1 MRFKEVESERLKGEE
16 RTLLEQQAELERL
29 DAERTRLADERR
41 KREHGSASLLH
52 IVQTV
57 QIAQCLCI
65 LHVHSSNVR
74 LLSVWNWS
82 FMCALLDVCF

>member
-1 MRFKEVESERLKGEE
+1 MRVKEAESERLKGEE

-57 QIAQCLCI
+57 QIAKYFVFYMYTHIVYVYFLFGTGLSC
-65 LHVHSSNVR
+65 VR
-74 LLSVWNWS
+74 
-82 FMCALLDVCF
+82 F